1 MKDGFI
7 RVAASSPR
15 IRVADPENNINAF
28 IQKAKEAA
36 SDGVRVLIFPELS
49 VCGYTANDLLFSDI
63 LLRGCEA
70 AVTAYLRETADLPLL
85 SFLGVPVQAFGR
97 LYNCAA
103 AVCGGKL
110 LGLVPK
116 HALGNYGEFCE
127 SRWFARPERAPV
139 TVTYAGQQVQLG
151 CDQIFCCAQM
161 PSLAVAAE
169 ICEDIWVS
177 TPISCHH
184 TAAGATLVVNLC
196 ASDEFFGKSEL
207 RRNMTLMQSRK
218 SHCAYVLCDAGEG
231 ESVTDMVFS
240 GNHIMCQMGEIIS
253 EKPPFSEGDTLVATL
268 DMGLVEN
275 QRLRANFT
283 PKTEGYLYHRFS
295 LPVGTT
301 VIDPLPARFPFIPA
315 DGSGCDTV
323 LAIQSAALASRMRH
337 VGAKRLL
344 LGISGG
350 LDSTLALLVSV
361 MACRKVGLPASAV
374 HALTL
379 PCFGTSARTRGNAQ
393 ILCEALGV
401 SFDCVD
407 IRQAVTQHLSDI
419 GHPLDLYDAAYENA
433 QARERTQV
441 LMDLANAEGGLVVG
455 TGDLSELALGWATY
469 GGDHLSM
476 YAVNA
481 SVPKTLIRH
490 VLSVYA
496 DRCAS
501 TDPTLSQVLCDIVNT
516 PVSPEL
522 LPPKEGE
529 ISQITEDLVGPYELH
544 DFFIWHTLRGGA
556 SPKKV
561 YRLACAAFAD
571 VYTPGQIKATLQIFV
586 RRFLSQQFKRSCM
599 PDGPKVTHISLSPR
613 GDLRMPSDACANLWM
628 KELNEI

>member
-1 MKDGFI
+1 MKDGMI
-7 RVAASSPR
+7 RVAAASPR
-15 IRVADPENNINAF
+15 IRVADPEGNIAKM
-28 IQKAKEAA
+28 IGRAKELSA
-36 SDGVRVLIFPELS
+36 DGVRVLVFPELS
-49 VCGYTANDLLFSDI
+49 VCGYTANDLLFSET
-63 LLRGCEA
+63 LLRGCEEA
-70 AVTAYLRETADLPLL
+70 AVAYLRETADLPLL
-85 SFLGVPVQAFGR
+85 SFIGVPVEAFGR

-103 AVCGGKL
+103 AVCHGKL

-127 SRWFARPERAPV
+127 SRWFARPERTPV
-139 TVTYAGQQVQLG
+139 EVTYAGQTTLLG
-151 CDQIFCCAQM
+151 CDQIFCCDEV
-161 PSLAVAAE
+161 PSLKVAAE
-169 ICEDIWVS
+169 VCEDIWVS
-177 TPISCHH
+177 TPISCSH

-196 ASDEFFGKSEL
+196 ASDEFFGKSAL
-207 RRNMTLMQSRK
+207 RRDMTKMQSRK
-218 SHCAYVLCDAGEG
+218 SPCAYVLCDAYEG
-231 ESVTDMVFS
+231 ESVTDMVFA
-240 GNHIMCQMGEIIS
+240 GNHVMCCLGEVIA
-253 EKPPFSEGDTLVATL
+253 EKEPFSEGDSLVATL
-268 DMGLVEN
+268 DMGGVVSA
-275 QRLRANFT
+275 RLRANFT
-283 PKTEGYLYHRFS
+283 PKTEGYRYHRFS
-295 LPVGTT
+295 LPVADTL
-301 VIDPLPARFPFIPA
+301 IDPAPARYPFIPA

-323 LAIQSAALASRMRH
+323 LGIQTAALASRMRH

-361 MACRKVGLPASAV
+361 MACRKLGLAPDAV
-374 HALTL
+374 HALTM
-379 PCFGTSARTRGNAQ
+379 PCFGTSRRTRDNAQ

-401 SFDCVD
+401 TFDCID
-407 IRQAVTQHLSDI
+407 IKEAVTGHLRDI
-419 GHPLDLYDAAYENA
+419 GHAPDVYDTAYENA

-476 YAVNA
+476 YAVNG

-496 DRCAS
+496 ERCKKEN
-501 TDPTLSQVLCDIVNT
+501 TVLSAVLRDIVNT

-529 ISQITEDLVGPYELH
+529 ISQVTENIVGPYELH
-544 DFFIWHTLRGGA
+544 DFFIWHMIHRGA

-561 YRLACAAFAD
+561 LRLAKAAFAGE
-571 VYTPGQIKATLQIFV
+571 YTEEQIRATLRIFV

-599 PDGPKVTHISLSPR
+599 PDGPKVTQVSFSPR
-613 GDLRMPSDACANLWM
+613 GDWRMPSDAVSGLWM
-628 KELNEI
+628 KEIEE